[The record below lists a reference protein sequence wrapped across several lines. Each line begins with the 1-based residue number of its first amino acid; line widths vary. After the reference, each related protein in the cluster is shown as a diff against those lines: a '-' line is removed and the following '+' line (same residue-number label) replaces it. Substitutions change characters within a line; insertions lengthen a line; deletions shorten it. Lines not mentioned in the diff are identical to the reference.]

1 MQDIVFSAKK
11 LAFFVFSG
19 KMREKTEAL
28 SHDCIHFYICFL
40 RWNLIHQLERKA
52 DSYLVYL
59 GNLLEESV
67 VISLAS
73 AQAVVVPV
81 ECHAGD
87 DGEIYLLIPLFGE

>member
-1 MQDIVFSAKK
+1 M
-11 LAFFVFSG
+11 
-19 KMREKTEAL
+19 EAL
-28 SHDCIHFYICFL
+28 SHDGIHFYIRFL
-40 RWNLIHQLERKA
+40 RWNFIYQLERKA

-73 AQAVVVPV
+73 TQTVALRV

-87 DGEIYLLIPLFGE
+87 DGEI